1 MFDTNW
7 SEGVIAQ
14 LAIGIAAIAGMIVY
28 LVRVFRNRGR
38 KPWPVFFV
46 GVYDILLLFFYL
58 FAVTTQV
65 SWEGF
70 GSFPLLVLTTPWSWL
85 VIWLLN
91 STGVLDSKALGS
103 GIAETILFNLMAFV
117 LPGVTNSWIFYLLLK
132 RHERKA
138 AEDVAWEQARRN
150 R

>member
-14 LAIGIAAIAGMIVY
+14 LAIGIAAIAGMTVY

-91 STGVLDSKALGS
+91 STGVLDSKALGND
-103 GIAETILFNLMAFV
+103 IV
-117 LPGVTNSWIFYLLLK
+117 
-132 RHERKA
+132 
-138 AEDVAWEQARRN
+138 
-150 R
+150 